1 MEIILYTTHC
11 PKCKVVETKLKQKNI
26 KYEECADIKI
36 MQDKGLTFAPVLEV
50 DGNLY
55 DFAEAVKFINNL

>member
-1 MEIILYTTHC
+1 MKIILYTTHC
-11 PKCKVVETKLKQKNI
+11 PKCRVVESKLKQKNV

-36 MQDKGLTFAPVLEV
+36 MQDKGLTFAPALEV

-55 DFAEAVKFINNL
+55 DFAEAVKFINTL

>member
-1 MEIILYTTHC
+1 MKIILYTTHC
-11 PKCKVVETKLKQKNI
+11 PKCRVVESKLKQKNI
-26 KYEECADIKI
+26 KYEECADVKT

-55 DFAEAVKFINNL
+55 DFTEAVKFINTL

>member
-55 DFAEAVKFINNL
+55 DFAEAVKFINTL